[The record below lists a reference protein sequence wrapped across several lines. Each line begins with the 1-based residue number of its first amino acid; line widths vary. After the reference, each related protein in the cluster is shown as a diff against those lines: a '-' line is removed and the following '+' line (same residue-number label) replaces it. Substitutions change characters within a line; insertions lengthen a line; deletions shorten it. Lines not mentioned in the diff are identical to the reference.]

1 MAEGASHTKERK
13 REAPKGSMYLSLL
26 STLVMYGR
34 ARGQRNVGDCSR
46 SDLPILIIKH
56 KINPNRQIFGENL
69 DKSKFVT
76 VNLND

>member
-1 MAEGASHTKERK
+1 MTEGASHTKERK
-13 REAPKGSMYLSLL
+13 EEAPKGSMYLSLL

-56 KINPNRQIFGENL
+56 KINPNRPICGENS
-69 DKSKFVT
+69 DKPEFVN
-76 VNLND
+76 VNLNY